1 MMDAGSANN
10 TPNASTT
17 PGGAAGSVDHD
28 HHLQHL
34 TAAADVQQASRS
46 SSAAAAAAA
55 AVHEENL
62 NCSFMENFDTLSD
75 LAAIPDTSSLDNNDS
90 DYTSFLNQIY

>member
-1 MMDAGSANN
+1 MIDAGSANN
-10 TPNASTT
+10 TPNCSTT

-28 HHLQHL
+28 HHLQHI
-34 TAAADVQQASRS
+34 TAAADVQRASRS
-46 SSAAAAAAA
+46 SSAAAAAVADD
-55 AVHEENL
+55 EENL

-90 DYTSFLNQIY
+90 DYSSFLNQIY

>member
-1 MMDAGSANN
+1 MIDAGSANN

-17 PGGAAGSVDHD
+17 PGGAGGSVDHD
-28 HHLQHL
+28 HHLQHI
-34 TAAADVQQASRS
+34 TAAAGVQQASRS

-55 AVHEENL
+55 DHEENL

>member
-1 MMDAGSANN
+1 MIDAGSANN

-17 PGGAAGSVDHD
+17 PGGAGSVDHD
-28 HHLQHL
+28 HHLQHI
-34 TAAADVQQASRS
+34 TAAAGVQQASRS

-55 AVHEENL
+55 ADHEENL

>member
-1 MMDAGSANN
+1 MIDAGSANN

-28 HHLQHL
+28 HHLQHI
-34 TAAADVQQASRS
+34 TAAAGVQQASRS

-55 AVHEENL
+55 DHEENL